1 MVSRLRHSLS
11 QLILNVIHLLN
22 LRRTLVVSYSG
33 IGIWTLKFWV
43 RSANDNLCLVL
54 NAEFDPR
61 IVGLTGPI
69 SAVRQIA
76 QEYRVFFKRVEE
88 VGQDYLVESSHNM

>member
-1 MVSRLRHSLS
+1 MLQVMIR
-11 QLILNVIHLLN
+11 LIL
-22 LRRTLVVSYSG
+22 T
-33 IGIWTLKFWV
+33 
-43 RSANDNLCLVL
+43 
-54 NAEFDPR
+54 AEFDPR

-76 QEYRVFFKRVEE
+76 QEYRVFFKRVDE